1 MAELA
6 RTTPSPATDQLAEQ
20 ALDDAV
26 DSAVLAPS
34 LHNSQPWS
42 FRVHPTVRPRRLD
55 VRADRSRQLPAL
67 DPTGRALVQ
76 SVGAALF
83 NARVALAA
91 AGWATTTSRLPD
103 AGDPDLLAVVQL
115 VDGPPDSGIVPL
127 YEVLGLRH
135 TNRRSF
141 GPGAPST
148 EDLTLFRAAALA
160 EDAQVVPVLGDE
172 QHRLLARLTQVADG
186 RQHQDPAY
194 RAELRTWTNRPPS
207 TGDGIVPAAVP
218 HVDGTAHDD
227 LPMRDFDTR
236 GDGALPTST
245 GEGAEATLVL
255 LTTVRDD
262 EEARLRAGEAL
273 QRVLLEVTRAGWV
286 ASPLTQ
292 AIEDPQ
298 TRQELRSALTWDRWP
313 QSILRIGRAPL
324 TPGTPRRPRREVVAD
339 TESRP

>member
-6 RTTPSPATDQLAEQ
+6 RTATTARQ

-26 DSAVLAPS
+26 DRAVLAPS
-34 LHNSQPWS
+34 LHNTQPWS
-42 FRVHPTVRPRRLD
+42 FRLHPTDGPTRLD
-55 VRADRSRQLPAL
+55 VRTDRTRQLRVI

-91 AGWATTTSRLPD
+91 HGWATRTSRLPD
-103 AGDPDLLAVVQL
+103 AGDPDLLAVVEL
-115 VDGPPDSGIVPL
+115 VDGPPDGGIVTL
-127 YEVLGLRH
+127 DEVLGLRH

-141 GPGAPST
+141 GPGAPGTS
-148 EDLTLFRAAALA
+148 DIALFRAAALA
-160 EDAQVVPVLGDE
+160 EDAQLLPVVGDE

-186 RQHQDPAY
+186 RQHQDPRY

-207 TGDGIVPAAVP
+207 AGDGIVAAAVP
-218 HVDGTAHDD
+218 HVDGTARDD
-227 LPMRDFDTR
+227 LPSRDFDTR
-236 GDGALPTST
+236 GDGELPAST
-245 GEGAEATLVL
+245 GDGAEATLVV

-262 EEARLRAGEAL
+262 EEAWLRAGEAL
-273 QRVLLEVTRAGWV
+273 QRVLLEITRAGWV
-286 ASPLTQ
+286 ASPTTQ

-324 TPGTPRRPRREVVAD
+324 TPGTPRRPRHEVVSGGAGG
-339 TESRP
+339 TARP

>member
-6 RTTPSPATDQLAEQ
+6 STSSPSFDLIAEG
-20 ALDDAV
+20 ALGDAV

-42 FRVHPTVRPRRLD
+42 FRLHPAVRPRRLD
-55 VRADRSRQLPAL
+55 VLVDRSRHLRAI

-83 NARVALAA
+83 NARVSLAA
-91 AGWATTTSRLPD
+91 AGWATSTCRLPD
-103 AGDPDLLAVVQL
+103 AGDPDLMAVVQL
-115 VDGPPDSGIVPL
+115 EDGPPDSDL
-127 YEVLGLRH
+127 AALNEVVGLRH

-141 GPGAPST
+141 APGAPGVG
-148 EDLTLFRAAALA
+148 EVAGLLAAARA
-160 EDAQVVPVLGDE
+160 EDAQLVPVLGDE

-194 RAELRTWTNRPPS
+194 RAELRRWTNRPAAA
-207 TGDGIVPAAVP
+207 GDGIVPAAVP
-218 HVDGTAHDD
+218 HVDGTARED
-227 LPMRDFDTR
+227 LPVRDFDTR
-236 GDGALPTST
+236 GDGALPPST
-245 GEGAEATLVL
+245 GDGAEGTLVL

-262 EEARLRAGEAL
+262 EEAWLRSGEAL

-292 AIEDPQ
+292 ALEDAQ

-313 QSILRIGRAPL
+313 QSVLRIGRAPL
-324 TPGTPRRPRREVVAD
+324 TPGTPRRPRPEVVAED
-339 TESRP
+339 PPA